1 MSTWLAFEICRLQ
14 KGAAKGQRIEVLSAN
29 VKSIAVS
36 RVNEKVSD
44 NSQSSEIQKIKTHK
58 KRKKFIDD
66 ESQIRSLWQS
76 HSYFCY
82 SPILFT

>member
-1 MSTWLAFEICRLQ
+1 LQ
-14 KGAAKGQRIEVLSAN
+14 KGAAEGQRIEVLSAN

-66 ESQIRSLWQS
+66 ESQTRSL
-76 HSYFCY
+76 
-82 SPILFT
+82 